1 MGALEDTVQLVWSEL
16 LWVLGKLCWNALLL
30 SVVLEVQNSGLL
42 DGARIG
48 QGLIAEE
55 DLGCFTG
62 LDLRWASSTLNS
74 FLGFINWNEVG
85 GVDSSMKRR
94 DEDWSVSSG
103 IRIGKDD

>member
-1 MGALEDTVQLVWSEL
+1 M
-16 LWVLGKLCWNALLL
+16 LL

-55 DLGCFTG
+55 DLGRFTG

-74 FLGFINWNEVG
+74 LPGFIDW
-85 GVDSSMKRR
+85 GVSGMK
-94 DEDWSVSSG
+94 WVPWMLA
-103 IRIGKDD
+103 

>member
-1 MGALEDTVQLVWSEL
+1 M
-16 LWVLGKLCWNALLL
+16 LL

-55 DLGCFTG
+55 DLGLFTG

-74 FLGFINWNEVG
+74 LPDFISWNEVG
-85 GVDSSMKRR
+85 GVGSTVKRR

-103 IRIGKDD
+103 IQIGKND